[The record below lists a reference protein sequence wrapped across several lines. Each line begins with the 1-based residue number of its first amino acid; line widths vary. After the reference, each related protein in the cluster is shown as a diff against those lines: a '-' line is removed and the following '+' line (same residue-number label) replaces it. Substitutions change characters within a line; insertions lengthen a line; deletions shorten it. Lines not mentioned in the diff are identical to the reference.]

1 LRFSVF
7 HSSLVTMVLEARLT
21 QGVIFKKIVEAV
33 KDLVTDANL
42 DCSETGITMQVRAR
56 DGFRQ
61 TQRGPP
67 CHH

>member
-1 LRFSVF
+1 
-7 HSSLVTMVLEARLT
+7 MVLEARLT